1 MFFFSLLLSS
11 LSFLNQGSPTF
22 PNKEGCHYFFFSSQL
37 SCHFLPSCPIGAVT
51 YMPFAICTIG
61 LIDSSTP
68 QMFYLMGW
76 TPCRVTYQ
84 ALFSQCIF
92 PYSGFVVHSYFLLLS
107 LHACDWGRSCSLE
120 VDMVSIL
127 YVLFAGDLVLGFVCG
142 SSICTCH
149 NLQHIISLFFMLCFL
164 FLLELP
170 SWITVITK
178 EFDSAWIIQ
187 LLFG

>member
-1 MFFFSLLLSS
+1 MFFFSLLLFS

-22 PNKEGCHYFFFSSQL
+22 PNKEGCHYFFFSSL
-37 SCHFLPSCPIGAVT
+37 VIFSLVARLGLLLN
-51 YMPFAICTIG
+51 MPFAFTIG

-68 QMFYLMGW
+68 QMFCLMGW

-107 LHACDWGRSCSLE
+107 LRACDWGRSCSLE
-120 VDMVSIL
+120 VDMVSVL
-127 YVLFAGDLVLGFVCG
+127 YVLSAGDLVLGFVCG
-142 SSICTCH
+142 SSICPCH
-149 NLQHIISLFFMLCFL
+149 NLQNIISLFFMLCFL